1 MGHARAERAPDET
14 TTHERTYGASPLAEP
29 VALRLRAALAVLGER
44 RLGAQ
49 TGLPRATVARA
60 LAGLPVRRGT
70 ALTIHAALA
79 LLDDEGTDT
88 LRKAAPR

>member
-1 MGHARAERAPDET
+1 MAHRAEQAPDET
-14 TTHERTYGASPLAEP
+14 ITPERDHGASPLAEP
-29 VALRLRAALAVLGER
+29 VAARLRAALAVLGER
-44 RLGAQ
+44 RLGVQ
-49 TGLPRATVARA
+49 TGLPRTTIARA

-79 LLDDEGTDT
+79 LLDDEGTDA